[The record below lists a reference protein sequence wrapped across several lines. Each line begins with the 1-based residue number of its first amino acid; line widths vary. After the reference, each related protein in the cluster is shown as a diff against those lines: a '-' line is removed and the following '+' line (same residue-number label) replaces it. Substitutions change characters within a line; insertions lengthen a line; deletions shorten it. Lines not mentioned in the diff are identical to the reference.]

1 MQLTWSTVNLQG
13 CTLTNQTQYMDNSI
27 ICLHWLSLYYSQQCA
42 CRWHKD
48 QMPALYMCTEFR
60 IKGKTLWWDWTGKAI
75 SWKHDVISCC
85 STMVPAVE
93 EEQNGRIQKKEVF
106 QTDIQEVQMM
116 DCTGDRRHLYT
127 IYSRYTVTQSTVIH
141 GVWFSICM
149 GMQSLIKY
157 NHLNTM
163 FIYAANLWQERF
175 L

>member
-1 MQLTWSTVNLQG
+1 M
-13 CTLTNQTQYMDNSI
+13 
-27 ICLHWLSLYYSQQCA
+27 
-42 CRWHKD
+42 
-48 QMPALYMCTEFR
+48 
-60 IKGKTLWWDWTGKAI
+60 
-75 SWKHDVISCC
+75 
-85 STMVPAVE
+85 E

-163 FIYAANLWQERF
+163 FIYAANL
-175 L
+175 